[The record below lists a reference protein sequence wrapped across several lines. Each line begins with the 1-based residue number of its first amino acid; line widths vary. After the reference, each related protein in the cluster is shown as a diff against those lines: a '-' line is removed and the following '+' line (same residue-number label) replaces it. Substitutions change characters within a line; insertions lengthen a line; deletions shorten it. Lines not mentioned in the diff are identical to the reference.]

1 MPTRNRFTD
10 PIDVQ
15 LYKARIHLEIGRECL
30 AEGNPLPALFRIAQ
44 AIVNLRR
51 VEDKLDGSLR
61 NPD

>member
-1 MPTRNRFTD
+1 MSTRKRFTD

-15 LYKARIHLEIGRECL
+15 IYKARIHLEIGRECL

-51 VEDKLDGSLR
+51 VEDKLNGSLC
-61 NPD
+61 DSD